1 MALDTSAAQSAQ
13 SLLNGIDYAALI
25 GGPLEAAI
33 KAQAMAAL
41 STWEFIQNV
50 GLQKTPDGRVEA
62 VNVTFTYQKDGKL
75 VRLIVPILTIVPIP
89 LIVIDDVSIAFKANI
104 NASASQTKE
113 DSSSENVAAEASAE
127 AKIGWGPFSLTA
139 KFQASYSSKKDSKA
153 TQDSRYSVEY
163 TQDVSVHAT
172 QAGMPAGLATVLNI
186 LSNAATD
193 APISGALTYSPQVG
207 SLNLGDPSNTQ
218 PVTVVVVQSNAI
230 KPADHAVTITAGQPG
245 YTDALRLKRLPL
257 GEDLPWTGGKISV
270 NTDANGQ
277 VGVTVSLDPS
287 KASELPADGII
298 ALNFESQV
306 DKEQRAAQFR
316 IKVTG
321 QPLPGPTSIE
331 FNPAEVSIKNDD
343 KAAATITVKVDE
355 NGKPVTGKTAKVAFS
370 KNMPGVSAMAAGT
383 EIKPDGI
390 DVTITDGKFE
400 ITALKADSSAQP
412 GTLSITASYGGVTK
426 DLPVSV
432 TA

>member
-50 GLQKTPDGRVEA
+50 GLQKKSDGRIEA

-104 NASASQTKE
+104 NASASQTQE

-193 APISGALTYSPQVG
+193 APISGAVTYSPQVG
-207 SLNLGDPSNTQ
+207 SLNLADPSKTQ
-218 PVTVVVVQSNAI
+218 PVTVVVVQSDAI
-230 KPADHAVTITAGQPG
+230 KPADHPITITAGKAE
-245 YTDALRLKRLPL
+245 YTDALSLKRLPL
-257 GEDLPWTGGKISV
+257 GEDLGWTDGKITV
-270 NTDANGQ
+270 NTDGNGQ
-277 VGVTVSLDPS
+277 VGIAVSLDPS
-287 KASELPADGII
+287 KAGELPSDGII

-306 DKEQRAAQFR
+306 DEKPRTAQFR

-321 QPLPGPTSIE
+321 QPLPGPTSVD
-331 FNPAEVSIKNDD
+331 FSPSEVSVKNDD
-343 KAAATITVKVDE
+343 KPAVSIAVKIDE
-355 NGKPVTGKTAKVAFS
+355 NGKPVTGKSAKVAFS
-370 KNMPGVSAMAAGT
+370 KAVQGVSATAAGT
-383 EIKPDGI
+383 AITPDGV
-390 DVTITDGKFE
+390 DAAITDGKFE
-400 ITALKADSSAQP
+400 IASLKADSTAQA
-412 GTLSITASYGGVTK
+412 GTFNIVVSYGGVTK
-426 DLPVSV
+426 SLPVTV